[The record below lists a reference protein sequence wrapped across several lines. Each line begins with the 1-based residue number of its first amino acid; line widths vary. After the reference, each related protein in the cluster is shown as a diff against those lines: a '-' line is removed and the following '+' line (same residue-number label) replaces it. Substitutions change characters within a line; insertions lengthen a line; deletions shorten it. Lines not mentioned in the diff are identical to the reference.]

1 MMKKL
6 TALSLALVLL
16 LSVCAGC
23 GSKPASSAGSAGS
36 EAGSDTSAPAHG
48 EILIKLGASS
58 SQTEPTGIAGQKFAD
73 LVNEKLAGKVKVEFY
88 PGEQLGP
95 AMEEVE
101 NMQVDLQQGVMFS
114 FDNYT
119 SIAKDLNIMSMAF
132 AFDSIE
138 HVPASTS
145 SPIRCRR
152 TPGPSSARSPWPTY
166 PTCRA

>member
-73 LVNEKLAGKVKVEFY
+73 LVNEKLAGKA
-88 PGEQLGP
+88 GAHTGH
-95 AMEEVE
+95 
-101 NMQVDLQQGVMFS
+101 
-114 FDNYT
+114 T
-119 SIAKDLNIMSMAF
+119 AF
-132 AFDSIE
+132 ACHLESLILRIDCIHRGE
-138 HVPASTS
+138 L
-145 SPIRCRR
+145 RCHRI
-152 TPGPSSARSPWPTY
+152 P
-166 PTCRA
+166 